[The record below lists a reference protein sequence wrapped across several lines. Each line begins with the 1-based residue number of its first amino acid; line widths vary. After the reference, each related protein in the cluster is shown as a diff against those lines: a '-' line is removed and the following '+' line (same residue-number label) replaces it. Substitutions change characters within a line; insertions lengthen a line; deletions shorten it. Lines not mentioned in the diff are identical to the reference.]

1 MTCRADM
8 RSASLMLVATCMLL
22 AGPPAYAQTYDPRYP
37 VCMQIYGPV
46 GYFDCRYGSLA
57 QCKYLAVGRSASCV
71 VNPYFAPGKPAP
83 RSKRAD
89 QGWHMRDADMQSTVD
104 HRAG

>member
-1 MTCRADM
+1 M
-8 RSASLMLVATCMLL
+8 RSSGLALVAIGPLL
-22 AGPPAYAQTYDPRYP
+22 AGGSACAQTYDPSYP

-71 VNPYFAPGKPAP
+71 VNPYFSARKKSPAP
-83 RSKRAD
+83 RRSRGA
-89 QGWHMRDADMQSTVD
+89 
-104 HRAG
+104 AGAG

>member
-1 MTCRADM
+1 MRRAAFIFVTGLLFAGA
-8 RSASLMLVATCMLL
+8 SAH
-22 AGPPAYAQTYDPRYP
+22 AQTYDPSYP

-46 GYFDCRYGSLA
+46 GYFDCRYGSMQ

-71 VNPYFAPGKPAP
+71 VNPYFVQKKKPAR

-89 QGWHMRDADMQSTVD
+89 
-104 HRAG
+104 

>member
-1 MTCRADM
+1 MRRAAIIFLTGLLFAGA
-8 RSASLMLVATCMLL
+8 SAH
-22 AGPPAYAQTYDPRYP
+22 AQTYDPSYP

-46 GYFDCRYGSLA
+46 GYFDCRYGSMQ

-71 VNPYFAPGKPAP
+71 ENPYFVQKKPAR

-89 QGWHMRDADMQSTVD
+89 
-104 HRAG
+104 